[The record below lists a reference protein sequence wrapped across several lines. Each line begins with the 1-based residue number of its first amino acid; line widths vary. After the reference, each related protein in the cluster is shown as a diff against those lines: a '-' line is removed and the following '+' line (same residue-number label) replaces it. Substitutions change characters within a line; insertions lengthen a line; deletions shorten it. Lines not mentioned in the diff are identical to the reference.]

1 MKKIIRVT
9 CLICVMVMASVAFTS
24 CLPTTLGIG
33 NELSGNVKKSKVQ
46 KDKSAIAEL
55 RQAICVTVSDEK
67 YIEAEANENGA
78 NVAEDGT
85 LDIEDLFD
93 SEKNYDIA
101 EAVSAAFGADEIRLD
116 SDIKKNCMI
125 KLYMDGKNGKVVLQ
139 VLSPE
144 YTYYLDENGEHEGE
158 Y

>member
-1 MKKIIRVT
+1 M
-9 CLICVMVMASVAFTS
+9 
-24 CLPTTLGIG
+24 
-33 NELSGNVKKSKVQ
+33 
-46 KDKSAIAEL
+46 
-55 RQAICVTVSDEK
+55 SDEK

-116 SDIKKNCMI
+116 SDLKCNTFKNFI
-125 KLYMDGKNGKVVLQ
+125 FSPLIHLLFFPFQNYLNKESTSSTTSLISLLDVLMHK
-139 VLSPE
+139 S
-144 YTYYLDENGEHEGE
+144 
-158 Y
+158 